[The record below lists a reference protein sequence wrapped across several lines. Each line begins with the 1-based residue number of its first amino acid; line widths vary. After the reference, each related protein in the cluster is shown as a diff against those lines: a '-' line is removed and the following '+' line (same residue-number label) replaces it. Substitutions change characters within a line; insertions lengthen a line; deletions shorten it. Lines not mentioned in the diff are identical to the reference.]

1 MQSHPVRYKNPFKGF
16 REYKCPGKLDTSHF
30 LWGPSLGLISQI
42 SQLSVRDRASKGQK
56 GVLRDPSQHDTP
68 SKQLGLWVTGLVGK
82 LIPKQ

>member
-30 LWGPSLGLISQI
+30 LRGPSLGLISQI

-56 GVLRDPSQHDTP
+56 GVSQHDTP
-68 SKQLGLWVTGLVGK
+68 SKQLGLWATGLVGK